1 MGDHDQDDL
10 APVNSGEAMPWVYLL
25 VAGVL
30 EILWAYTMKQS
41 HGFSRLIPS
50 LITVTAMVASFGL
63 LAIAMRSIPLGTA
76 YTIWTGIGAIGA
88 FLIGITLL
96 SEPVNAARIIAAI
109 LIISGLV
116 LMKLSSS

>member
-1 MGDHDQDDL
+1 
-10 APVNSGEAMPWVYLL
+10 MPWVYLL